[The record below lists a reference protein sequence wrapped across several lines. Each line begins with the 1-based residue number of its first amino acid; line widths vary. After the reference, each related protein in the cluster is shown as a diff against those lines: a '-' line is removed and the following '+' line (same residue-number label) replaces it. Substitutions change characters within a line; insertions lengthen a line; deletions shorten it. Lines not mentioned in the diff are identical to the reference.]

1 LSLADALHQTV
12 KPMRA
17 PVFSAAVAAAMLTVA
32 RALAEPATPEG
43 AQELSQTAAAYFGKA
58 AVEHGVIAITPQ
70 GESYLATIDLHAA
83 IDTYRLP
90 PDVQLSGRWQIVLT
104 PMADG
109 AWNVSASD
117 FPTNFMQRDVEKVT
131 RSASISAAG
140 FHFEGVFD
148 PKLAAFVISK
158 GNADS
163 FDIKMRVDD
172 HAASE
177 PGELDFHYGAV
188 RGSTTAVAAAN
199 GGVTIALQERI
210 DGLRKSTSGPMA
222 MTGPL
227 GHDLA
232 ETYELG
238 PVGGEGSIEG
248 LRAAALA
255 DLWRFLVAHAGH
267 NDANPAAF
275 QSDVKTRIIAALP
288 LWDKLATTANLRDA
302 TLQMDEAKVAMNNI
316 TETVTMSGLNAQGS
330 LGLGFKVDDLG
341 VRSPLI
347 PAWAAPLTPTAVD
360 LDLTLSAGG
369 IDKIV
374 RLAIDNFDA
383 ASTPPLSA
391 ETGVKMKAMLMSG
404 DPKLTIAHGHF
415 TSPGLDLDVQ
425 GALALT
431 PPTPSG
437 KVQIAVD
444 SLDKLL
450 AIVGNAAE
458 SDPGMQEA
466 VLGLTLMKG
475 LAKTDEN
482 GKLNWEIALG
492 ADGAV
497 SVNGMAMPKT
507 K

>member
-1 LSLADALHQTV
+1 MV

-17 PVFSAAVAAAMLTVA
+17 PAFPAIVVAALLAA
-32 RALAEPATPEG
+32 PSALADPATPGG
-43 AQELSQTAAAYFGKA
+43 AQQLSQTVAAYFGKA
-58 AVEHGVIAITPQ
+58 AVENGVIAITPQ
-70 GESYLATIDLHAA
+70 GDGYLATIDLHAV
-83 IDTYRLP
+83 IDAYKLP

-117 FPTNFMQRDVEKVT
+117 FPTIFMQRDVNKVA
-131 RSASISAAG
+131 RSASISATG

-148 PKLAAFVISK
+148 PKLAAFVTSK

-177 PGELDFHYGAV
+177 PGELAFHYGAMT
-188 RGSTTAVAAAN
+188 GSTTAVAAGD

-210 DGLRKSTSGPMA
+210 DGLRKSISGPVA

-227 GHDLA
+227 GPDLA

-238 PVGGEGSIEG
+238 PFGGEGSIEG
-248 LRAAALA
+248 LRAAALG
-255 DLWRFLVAHAGH
+255 DLWRFLVAHAEH
-267 NDANPAAF
+267 NDAEPAAF
-275 QSDVKTRIIAALP
+275 QSGVKTRVIAALP
-288 LWDKLATTANLRDA
+288 LWDKFATTVNLRDA
-302 TLQMDEAKVAMNNI
+302 TLQMDEAKVAMSNI
-316 TETVTMSGLNAQGS
+316 TETVTISGLNAQGS
-330 LGLGFKVDDLG
+330 LGLGLKVDDLG
-341 VRSPLI
+341 VQSPLI
-347 PAWAAPLTPTAVD
+347 PAWAAPLTPKAMD

-383 ASTPPLSA
+383 ASTPPLPV
-391 ETGVKMKAMLMSG
+391 ETGAKMKAMLMSG

-415 TSPGLDLDVQ
+415 TSRDLDLDVQ

-431 PPTPSG
+431 PPKPSG

-450 AIVGNAAE
+450 AIVGKAAE
-458 SDPGMQEA
+458 SDPGMQKA

-475 LAKTDEN
+475 LAKTDAN

-497 SVNGMAMPKT
+497 SVNGMAMPTGK
-507 K
+507 